1 MKAIRIRLL
10 SLVFS
15 LVFFFQTHMVFAD
28 AALQAQE
35 LEGMD
40 ASGQSKSFSQY
51 VLQPIHSVMR
61 IAAHRSHSSHSSH
74 RSHSSHS
81 SHSSHQSGSNSVSYT
96 TPRTTSTSVT
106 YSSPSPVIT
115 SGTPVQKSVAT
126 PITKP
131 TEQNIPVEPVYV
143 LTVPKKLAIFH
154 SMPDSSTIPA
164 RSAWKFLCARL
175 EERFTVQLKSS
186 VGSQNKSEYNFSDI
200 SKAAQADSY
209 LSGHIIWTS
218 NLYVASLEFGNTKGK
233 KVKIN
238 KASESLDMLITSI
251 INTVEEQGDLL

>member
-81 SHSSHQSGSNSVSYT
+81 SHSSHQSGSNPVSYT
-96 TPRTTSTSVT
+96 APRTTSTPVT
-106 YSSPSPVIT
+106 YTSPSPAIT
-115 SGTPVQKSVAT
+115 SGTPAQKSVAV
-126 PITKP
+126 PVSKP
-131 TEQNIPVEPVYV
+131 TEQIIPVEPVYV
-143 LTVPKKLAIFH
+143 LTLPKKLAIFH
-154 SMPDSSTIPA
+154 SMPDSSNIPA

-175 EERFTVQLKSS
+175 EERFTIQLKSS
-186 VGSQNKSEYNFSDI
+186 VNYQNKSEYNFSDM

-209 LSGHIIWTS
+209 LSGHIVWTS

-233 KVKIN
+233 KVRIN

-251 INTVEEQGDLL
+251 INALEEQEELF